1 MHRDSKYFIQSI
13 HNLCDQSKK
22 RMADFIDARVSL
34 LNYSLLL
41 DKQQFAQEFERDVN
55 LSLNQPINDLVVEL
69 SDLLTQRARIQAK
82 SVIEYIGNRPLA
94 SAVTKKSLP
103 FLGALPFDSEFE
115 KIRYELGRT
124 LTHSLTY
131 SRTHSLTYSLT
142 RSLTHSLLSSH
153 FPLISLSL

>member
-1 MHRDSKYFIQSI
+1 
-13 HNLCDQSKK
+13 
-22 RMADFIDARVSL
+22 MADFIDARVSL

-142 RSLTHSLLSSH
+142 H
-153 FPLISLSL
+153 